1 MINLQQNTKL
11 LPFNILNLEND
22 TNKERVNTKSL
33 INQLW
38 SSYIVKFCNL
48 RRRNVLQP
56 QATV

>member
-38 SSYIVKFCNL
+38 SSYIVKFYNL

>member
-38 SSYIVKFCNL
+38 SSYIVKFGNL